1 MKIGIIENLKII
13 ALITL
18 AIYPIIKH
26 SSFKRIMLRVA
37 SQNEKAI
44 TGVYFGFLS
53 IVGSLVGVVVFNNIR
68 IQGDLIGPVTAGI
81 IGGPIIGLIAGAIG
95 AMYRFSIDNITR
107 LPDILSILIAGLIGG
122 LFYTKYKQRK
132 VQLIKIYAY
141 GFAVELIRL
150 GLILWYIEPRILAG
164 PYYSMI
170 GVYMLF
176 LNPLGV
182 TLLLS
187 LVKDIQY
194 NQNLT
199 GATYAEKSLEIARQ
213 SLHMFRNGYT
223 HAAMQEI
230 TSMIFRYVEAS
241 AVVVYNEE
249 GAYTYAGTDH
259 MKKWVSE
266 RVQQVWIKEG
276 QRYYIEREEDIAVL
290 KAPILLNNKIAGE
303 LQFIKSSTDIVATD
317 IKMIEGIASFLSL
330 QIQNT
335 IINDQEK
342 LLIEWEFNALKAQ
355 VNPHFLYNALNV
367 IKTMVRLDAEK
378 SQELIINL
386 ADFYRRSLSEREDLI
401 PFIEELKLIKSYMD
415 LQVAR
420 FGDRVELT
428 IDVNPSYYDIR
439 FPSFTIQPLIE
450 NSIIHGLDD
459 NENTMLNIHLETIR
473 MGDYLT
479 IRVSDNGVGFN
490 SDIIDDVNSAKHR
503 KSESGI
509 GLKNIDMRLKS
520 MYHDDYQFE
529 ISNTTEGALVTMK
542 IPIDKEVESIA
553 ED

>member
-18 AIYPIIKH
+18 AVYPIIKH

-44 TGVYFGFLS
+44 TGIYFGFLS

-81 IGGPIIGLIAGAIG
+81 IGGPIIGLIAGGIG
-95 AMYRFSIDNITR
+95 ALYRFSIDNITR
-107 LPDILSILIAGLIGG
+107 LPDILSLLIAGLVGG
-122 LFYTKYKQRK
+122 LFYTKYRHKK
-132 VQLIKIYAY
+132 VKLIKIYAY
-141 GFAVELIRL
+141 GFIVELIRL
-150 GLILWYIEPRILAG
+150 GLVMWYIEPRILAG

-170 GVYMLF
+170 GIYMLF
-176 LNPLGV
+176 LNPLGAA
-182 TLLLS
+182 LLLS

-213 SLHMFRNGYT
+213 SLHMFRNGYNHT
-223 HAAMQEI
+223 VMQEI
-230 TSMIFRYVEAS
+230 TSMIYRYVEAS
-241 AVVVYNEE
+241 AVVVYSEE
-249 GAYTYAGTDH
+249 GSYAFAGTDQ
-259 MKKWVSE
+259 MRRWVAE
-266 RVQQVWIKEG
+266 RGQPNWIKDD
-276 QRYYIEREEDIAVL
+276 QRYFIEREEDIAVL
-290 KAPILLNNKIAGE
+290 KAPILLNNKVAGE
-303 LQFIKSSTDIVATD
+303 LQFIKSSTEIVATD

-367 IKTMVRLDAEK
+367 IKTMVRLDSDK

-415 LQVAR
+415 LQIAR
-420 FGDRVELT
+420 FGDRVDLT
-428 IDVNPSYYDIR
+428 IDVDPTYYDIR
-439 FPSFTIQPLIE
+439 FPSITIQPLIE

-459 NENTMLNIHLETIR
+459 NENTVLNIHLETIR
-473 MGDYLT
+473 MGNYLT
-479 IRVSDNGVGFN
+479 IRVNDNGVGFN
-490 SDIIDDVNSAKHR
+490 PEVISDVNSTRYK

-509 GLKNIDMRLKS
+509 GLKNIDMRL
-520 MYHDDYQFE
+520 
-529 ISNTTEGALVTMK
+529 
-542 IPIDKEVESIA
+542 
-553 ED
+553 